1 MATAETDT
9 VEILRATAL
18 FATASEATLLQLAN
32 ASRIRQFSKGTTLS
46 LAGDSPRSMWVV
58 VSGLL
63 RVFVTSFN
71 GDEPTLGVLAAG
83 DHAGEMGVLDNIP
96 RSASIGTLRA
106 SEVLEVPASAFTAAY
121 LSDPAI
127 ARQLVH
133 LLAERLRATSDNLA
147 DLTYL
152 DLGGR
157 LAKYLIAQSDSS
169 GTATVTLQLTQ
180 SELGQIL
187 GGARQTV
194 NQLMQSLERA
204 GLITVEGRTI
214 RVVDMDGL
222 RLRSLSSP

>member
-1 MATAETDT
+1 MARAETDT

-18 FATASEATLLQLAN
+18 FTTASDSTLLDLAKG
-32 ASRIRQFSKGTTLS
+32 SRVRHVAKGTTLS

-83 DHAGEMGVLDNIP
+83 DHVGELGVLDDIP

-106 SEVLEVPASAFTAAY
+106 SEVIEIPASAFTAAY

-133 LLAERLRATSDNLA
+133 LLAERLRTTSDNLA

-157 LAKYLIAQSDSS
+157 LAKYLVAQSESN

-180 SELGQIL
+180 SEIGQIL

-194 NQLMQSLERA
+194 NQLMQSLERS
-204 GLITVEGRTI
+204 GLISVDGRTV